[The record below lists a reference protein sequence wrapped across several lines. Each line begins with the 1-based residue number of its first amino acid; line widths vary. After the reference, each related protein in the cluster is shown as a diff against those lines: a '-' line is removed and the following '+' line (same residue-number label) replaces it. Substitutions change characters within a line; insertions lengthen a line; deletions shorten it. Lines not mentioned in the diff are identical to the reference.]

1 MSIEARLERQAR
13 QADALAERV
22 RMWLAPLRSDE
33 RALDAGCGVGALAL
47 ALAPLVGEVV
57 GVDPDEQR
65 IEAARRLAPP
75 NVRFEVA
82 DAASLP
88 FEPASFDL
96 VGCLRVLHHAH
107 RPELIIHELTR
118 VVTPGGRVLLADQ
131 IAPADPL
138 SALELDRFEHARDPS
153 HTRLLPDGDV
163 RAMLEMNDLVVLRD
177 EIFQEERPL
186 DPYLDVAGIEGEARE
201 RVRELAPG
209 EHSYRADV
217 GWYLARRRGL

>member
-1 MSIEARLERQAR
+1 MSIDARLERQAR
-13 QADALAERV
+13 QAEALAERV
-22 RMWLAPLRSDE
+22 RLWLTPLRGDE
-33 RALDAGCGVGALAL
+33 RALDAGCGVGALAF

-57 GVDPDEQR
+57 GVDPDEER
-65 IEAARRLAPP
+65 IEAARRLAPA
-75 NVRFEVA
+75 NVRFEIA
-82 DAASLP
+82 DAAALP
-88 FEPASFDL
+88 FEPGSFDV
-96 VGCLRVLHHAH
+96 VGCLRVLHHAR
-107 RPELIIHELTR
+107 RPELVVHELTR

-209 EHSYRADV
+209 DHSYRAEV
-217 GWYLARRRGL
+217 GWYLARKRGL

>member
-1 MSIEARLERQAR
+1 MSIDARLERQAR
-13 QADALAERV
+13 QAEALAERV
-22 RMWLAPLRSDE
+22 RLWLTPLRGDE
-33 RALDAGCGVGALAL
+33 RALDAGCGVGALAF

-57 GVDPDEQR
+57 GVDPDEER
-65 IEAARRLAPP
+65 IEAARRLAPA

-82 DAASLP
+82 DAAALP
-88 FEPASFDL
+88 FEPGSFDV
-96 VGCLRVLHHAH
+96 VGCLRVLHHAR
-107 RPELIIHELTR
+107 RPELVVHELTR

-209 EHSYRADV
+209 DHSYRAEV
-217 GWYLARRRGL
+217 GWYLARKRGL

>member
-1 MSIEARLERQAR
+1 MSIDARLERQAR
-13 QADALAERV
+13 QAEALAERV
-22 RMWLAPLRSDE
+22 RLWLAPLRGDE

-57 GVDPDEQR
+57 GVDPDEER
-65 IEAARRLAPP
+65 IEAARRLAPA

-82 DAASLP
+82 DAAALP
-88 FEPASFDL
+88 FEPGSFGV
-96 VGCLRVLHHAH
+96 VGCLRVLHHAR
-107 RPELIIHELTR
+107 RPELVVHELTR

-209 EHSYRADV
+209 DHSYRAEV
-217 GWYLARRRGL
+217 GWYLARKRGL

>member
-22 RMWLAPLRSDE
+22 RMWLAPLRGDE

-217 GWYLARRRGL
+217 GWYLARKRGL